1 MLNKKIYN
9 YLAAALLL
17 GVSATTATAQVADKI
32 LAVVGKN
39 RIVLQSE
46 LEVQAAQAAQQ
57 TGQEPSDKDKCG
69 LLQQI
74 ILQKM
79 LVEQAERDSLLVS
92 EEEVE
97 GALENRLR
105 YFIQQFGSKEKLEE
119 VSGRT
124 VFQMKE
130 DYRDV
135 IRESMMAEKV
145 QGQLMQNVK
154 ITPAE
159 VNAFFKTIPTDSLP
173 DFPAT
178 VEMGQIVINP
188 AVSPEL
194 DDYARKKLED
204 IRKQIVVDKKDFETM
219 AGLYSDDPGS
229 RNNGGRYDG
238 VSRRGGG
245 WATEFVAAAFKLQNG
260 DVSPI
265 VKTQFGYHIIQM
277 IRRRGEEA
285 DVRHILIKPEHTSA
299 DYKAAFMKL
308 DSIRSELVAGKITFQ
323 EAVGKYSNDEMSNR
337 TGGMIADPQTGSTTM
352 EVANLDPSIALMI
365 DTMKVGSY
373 SQPQVFDNGRGDRS
387 TRIVYLKSI
396 TAPHKANLKDDY
408 ARIQDIAL
416 QQKKAK
422 KMMDWVAEKSPT
434 YYIKIDPA
442 YMDCEELQA
451 WKNNAKN

>member
-57 TGQEPSDKDKCG
+57 TGQEASDKDKCG

>member
-17 GVSATTATAQVADKI
+17 GISATTATAQVADKI

-57 TGQEPSDKDKCG
+57 AGQEASDKDKCG

-97 GALENRLR
+97 AALENRLR

-159 VNAFFKTIPTDSLP
+159 VNAFFKTIPADSLP

-442 YMDCEELQA
+442 YMNCEELQA

>member
-387 TRIVYLKSI
+387 TRIMYLKSI

-442 YMDCEELQA
+442 YMGCEELQA